1 VNIKLAENFRAVF
14 YAPFYATHALGLFA
28 EQGVTITLLD
38 SASPGAGIA
47 ELAKGN
53 IDVMWGGPLRVIKE
67 RDQFDRTEGSLV
79 AFCEVAAKDPFFLL
93 RRRQVKPSER
103 QIAEQTVG
111 LSMQGKLDAQSIS
124 DRTSKLNPQGIPF
137 SLKDLP
143 SLRFASVSEVPT
155 PWLCLQQDLREA
167 GVDPAKLNRVA
178 DSSMQENLDALLRG
192 ELDVIQVFEPY
203 VSLAL
208 ANEDLEVVHAASQ
221 RGYTAYTTFISTF
234 EGMQRNR
241 AGFEAMIAAIEQF
254 RPWLAEHGPAELAR
268 VVKSFYPNVSLD
280 ILTACLTRYHAAE
293 LWTCRRAISR
303 QGFARLA
310 ASMLDSGFIKQ
321 TARYEDCVA
330 VSAYE
335 A

>member
-1 VNIKLAENFRAVF
+1 MNIKLAENFRAVF
-14 YAPFYATHALGLFA
+14 YAPFYATYALGLFA

-67 RDQFDRTEGSLV
+67 RDQFERTEGSLV
-79 AFCEVAAKDPFFLL
+79 AFCEVAAKDPFYLL
-93 RRRQVKPSER
+93 RRKQGE
-103 QIAEQTVG
+103 
-111 LSMQGKLDAQSIS
+111 LSAPQSIGLAVKQS
-124 DRTSKLNPQGIPF
+124 QQAEPF
-137 SLKDLP
+137 ALKDLVN
-143 SLRFASVSEVPT
+143 LRFASVSEVPT
-155 PWLCLQQDLREA
+155 PWLCLQQDLREV

-178 DSSMQENLDALLRG
+178 DRSMQENLDALLRK

-234 EGMQRNR
+234 EGMQRNQ

-268 VVKSFYPNVSLD
+268 VVKSFYPHVSLD

-321 TARYEDCVA
+321 AARYEDCVA
-330 VSAYE
+330 ASAYE
-335 A
+335 G

>member
-1 VNIKLAENFRAVF
+1 MNIKLAENFRAVF

-28 EQGVTITLLD
+28 QQGVSITLLD

-67 RDQFDRTEGSLV
+67 RDQFERTEGSLV

-93 RRRQVKPSER
+93 RRRQVNPTK
-103 QIAEQTVG
+103 
-111 LSMQGKLDAQSIS
+111 LS
-124 DRTSKLNPQGIPF
+124 PQGMPF

-155 PWLCLQQDLREA
+155 PWLCLQQDLRDA
-167 GVDPAKLNRVA
+167 GVDPTKLNRVA
-178 DSSMQENLDALLRG
+178 DRSMQENLDALVRG

-208 ANEDLEVVHAASQ
+208 VHQDLAVVHAASQ

-234 EGMQRNR
+234 EGMQRNH
-241 AGFEAMIAAIEQF
+241 AGFEAMILAIEQF
-254 RPWLAEHGPAELAR
+254 RPWLAAHGPDELAR
-268 VVKSFYPNVSLD
+268 VVKPFYPHLGIDV
-280 ILTACLTRYHAAE
+280 LTQCLRRYHAAE

-310 ASMLDSGFIKQ
+310 ASMLDSGYIKQ

-330 VSAYE
+330 ASAYE

>member
-1 VNIKLAENFRAVF
+1 LNIKLAENFRAVF

-28 EQGVTITLLD
+28 EQGVSITLLD

-67 RDQFDRTEGSLV
+67 RDQFERTEASLV

-93 RRRQVKPSER
+93 KRRQHKRTATSSPN
-103 QIAEQTVG
+103 QTVDTRDR
-111 LSMQGKLDAQSIS
+111 GKEPSAYSAVNQSQP
-124 DRTSKLNPQGIPF
+124 DQPF
-137 SLKDLP
+137 TLRDLVG
-143 SLRFASVSEVPT
+143 LRFASVSEVPT
-155 PWLCLQQDLREA
+155 PWLCLQQDLRDA
-167 GVDPAKLNRVA
+167 GVDPTALTRLA
-178 DSSMQENLDALLRG
+178 ERSMQDNLDALLRD

-208 ANEDLEVVHAASQ
+208 AHEDLEVVHAASQ

-234 EGMQRNR
+234 EGMQRNQ
-241 AGFEAMIAAIEQF
+241 ASFEAMIRAIEQF
-254 RPWLAEHGPAELAR
+254 RPWLAAHGPAELAR
-268 VVKSFYPNVSLD
+268 VVQTFYPHLTLET
-280 ILTACLTRYHAAE
+280 LTACLTRYHSAE

-310 ASMLDSGFIKQ
+310 ASMLDSGYIKQ
-321 TARYEDCVA
+321 AAHYEDCVA
-330 VSAYE
+330 PSAYE
-335 A
+335 V

>member
-1 VNIKLAENFRAVF
+1 
-14 YAPFYATHALGLFA
+14 
-28 EQGVTITLLD
+28 
-38 SASPGAGIA
+38 
-47 ELAKGN
+47 
-53 IDVMWGGPLRVIKE
+53 M
-67 RDQFDRTEGSLV
+67 

-111 LSMQGKLDAQSIS
+111 LSTQGKLDAQSIS

-192 ELDVIQVFEPY
+192 EVDVIQVFEPY

>member
-1 VNIKLAENFRAVF
+1 MNIKLAENFRAVF

-67 RDQFDRTEGSLV
+67 RDQFERTEGSLV

-93 RRRQVKPSER
+93 RRKRGELRAS
-103 QIAEQTVG
+103 
-111 LSMQGKLDAQSIS
+111 QSTDLAANQS
-124 DRTSKLNPQGIPF
+124 QRGEAF
-137 SLKDLP
+137 ALKDLVN
-143 SLRFASVSEVPT
+143 LRFASVSEVPT
-155 PWLCLQQDLREA
+155 PWLCLQQDLRES
-167 GVDPAKLNRVA
+167 GVDPAKLNRAA
-178 DSSMQENLDALLRG
+178 DRSMQENLDALLLG

-208 ANEDLEVVHAASQ
+208 AQADIEVVHAASQ

-234 EGMQRNR
+234 GGMQRNH
-241 AGFEAMIAAIEQF
+241 AGFEAMILAIEKF
-254 RPWLAEHGPAELAR
+254 RPWLAAHGPAELAR
-268 VVKSFYPNVSLD
+268 VVKPFYPHVSLD
-280 ILTACLTRYHAAE
+280 VLTACLTRYHAAE
-293 LWTCRRAISR
+293 LWTCRRVISR

-310 ASMLDSGFIKQ
+310 ASMLDSGYIKLA
-321 TARYEDCVA
+321 ARYEDCVSA
-330 VSAYE
+330 SAYE
-335 A
+335 S

>member
-1 VNIKLAENFRAVF
+1 LNIKLAENFRAVF

-67 RDQFDRTEGSLV
+67 RDQFERSEGSLV

-93 RRRQVKPSER
+93 RRK
-103 QIAEQTVG
+103 
-111 LSMQGKLDAQSIS
+111 QGE
-124 DRTSKLNPQGIPF
+124 PF
-137 SLKDLP
+137 VLKDLVG
-143 SLRFASVSEVPT
+143 LRFASVSEVPT
-155 PWLCLQQDLREA
+155 PWLCLQQDLRDA
-167 GVDPAKLNRVA
+167 GVDPTGLTRVA
-178 DSSMQENLDALLRG
+178 DRSMQENLDALVRG

-208 ANEDLEVVHAASQ
+208 VHKDLEVVHAASQ
-221 RGYTAYTTFISTF
+221 RGYTAYTTFISTV
-234 EGMQRNR
+234 EGMQRNH
-241 AGFEAMIAAIEQF
+241 AGFEAMISAIEQF
-254 RPWLAEHGPAELAR
+254 RPWLAAHGPDELAR
-268 VVKSFYPNVSLD
+268 VVKPFYPHLD
-280 ILTACLTRYHAAE
+280 LDVLTQCLTRYHAAE

-310 ASMLDSGFIKQ
+310 ASMLDSGYIKQ
-321 TARYEDCVA
+321 AANYEDCVA
-330 VSAYE
+330 ASAFE
-335 A
+335 VNGQ

>member
-1 VNIKLAENFRAVF
+1 MNIKLAENFRAVF

-28 EQGVTITLLD
+28 EQGVSITLLD

-67 RDQFDRTEGSLV
+67 RDQFERNAGSLV

-93 RRRQVKPSER
+93 RREPNKLGARPGADQAVDLGKP
-103 QIAEQTVG
+103 
-111 LSMQGKLDAQSIS
+111 GK
-124 DRTSKLNPQGIPF
+124 PF
-137 SLKDLP
+137 ALKDLVG
-143 SLRFASVSEVPT
+143 LRFGTVSEVPT
-155 PWLCLQQDLREA
+155 PWLCLQQDLRDA
-167 GVDPAKLNRVA
+167 GVDPSKLDRVA
-178 DSSMQENLDALLRG
+178 DRSMQENLDALVGG

-208 ANEDLEVVHAASQ
+208 THDDLEVVHAASQ

-234 EGMQRNR
+234 EGMQRNQ
-241 AGFEAMIAAIEQF
+241 AGFEAMILAIEQF
-254 RPWLAEHGPAELAR
+254 RPWLAVHGPDELAR
-268 VVKSFYPNVSLD
+268 VVKPFYPHLD
-280 ILTACLTRYHAAE
+280 IEVLTQCLRRYHAAE

-310 ASMLDSGFIKQ
+310 ASMLDSGYIKQ
-321 TARYEDCVA
+321 AARYEDCVA
-330 VSAYE
+330 ASAYE
-335 A
+335 G

>member
-1 VNIKLAENFRAVF
+1 MNIKLAENFRAVF

-28 EQGVTITLLD
+28 EQGVSITLLD

-67 RDQFDRTEGSLV
+67 RDQFERTEASLV

-93 RRRQVKPSER
+93 RRKRGDLPASQSVTPD
-103 QIAEQTVG
+103 AYQTK
-111 LSMQGKLDAQSIS
+111 QGE
-124 DRTSKLNPQGIPF
+124 PF
-137 SLKDLP
+137 ALKDLVG
-143 SLRFASVSEVPT
+143 LRFASVSEVPT
-155 PWLCLQQDLREA
+155 PWLCLQQDLRAA
-167 GVDPAKLNRVA
+167 GVNPTQLKRVA
-178 DSSMQENLDALLRG
+178 DRSMQENLDALVRG

-208 ANEDLEVVHAASQ
+208 VRQDLEVVHAASQ

-234 EGMQRNR
+234 EGMQRNH
-241 AGFEAMIAAIEQF
+241 AGFEAMILAIEQF
-254 RPWLAEHGPAELAR
+254 RPWLATHGPEELVR
-268 VVKSFYPNVSLD
+268 VVKPFYSHLD
-280 ILTACLTRYHAAE
+280 IEVLTQCLRRYHAAE

-310 ASMLDSGFIKQ
+310 ASMLDSGDIKQ
-321 TARYEDCVA
+321 AARYEDCVA
-330 VSAYE
+330 ESAYE
-335 A
+335 VSGQ

>member
-1 VNIKLAENFRAVF
+1 MNIKLAENFRAVF

-28 EQGVTITLLD
+28 EQGVSISLLD

-67 RDQFDRTEGSLV
+67 RDQFERTEGSLV

-93 RRRQVKPSER
+93 RRK
-103 QIAEQTVG
+103 
-111 LSMQGKLDAQSIS
+111 QS
-124 DRTSKLNPQGIPF
+124 QAF
-137 SLKDLP
+137 VLKNLIG
-143 SLRFASVSEVPT
+143 LRFASVSEVPT
-155 PWLCLQQDLREA
+155 PWLCLQQDLRDV

-178 DSSMQENLDALLRG
+178 DRSMQENLDALLRD

-208 ANEDLEVVHAASQ
+208 AHEDIEVVHAASQ

-234 EGMQRNR
+234 EGMQRNH
-241 AGFEAMIAAIEQF
+241 AGFEAMILAIEQF
-254 RPWLAEHGPAELAR
+254 RPWLAAHGADELAR
-268 VVKSFYPNVSLD
+268 VVKPFYPHLD
-280 ILTACLTRYHAAE
+280 PEVLTQCLKRYHAAE

-310 ASMLDSGFIKQ
+310 ASMLDSGYIKRV
-321 TARYEDCVA
+321 ARYEDCVA
-330 VSAYE
+330 ASALE
-335 A
+335 D

>member
-1 VNIKLAENFRAVF
+1 MNIKLAENFRAVF

-67 RDQFDRTEGSLV
+67 RDQFERTEGSLV

-93 RRRQVKPSER
+93 RRKRGELRAS
-103 QIAEQTVG
+103 
-111 LSMQGKLDAQSIS
+111 QSTDLAANQS
-124 DRTSKLNPQGIPF
+124 QRGEAF
-137 SLKDLP
+137 ALKDLVN
-143 SLRFASVSEVPT
+143 LRFASVSEVPT
-155 PWLCLQQDLREA
+155 PWLCLQQDLRES

-178 DSSMQENLDALLRG
+178 DRSMQENLDALLLG

-208 ANEDLEVVHAASQ
+208 AQADIEVVHAASQ

-234 EGMQRNR
+234 GGMQRNH
-241 AGFEAMIAAIEQF
+241 AGFEAMILAIEKF
-254 RPWLAEHGPAELAR
+254 RPWLAAHGPAELAR
-268 VVKSFYPNVSLD
+268 VVKPFYPHVSLD
-280 ILTACLTRYHAAE
+280 VLTACLTRYHAAE
-293 LWTCRRAISR
+293 LWTCRRVISR

-310 ASMLDSGFIKQ
+310 ASMLDSGYIKQ
-321 TARYEDCVA
+321 TARYEDCVSA
-330 VSAYE
+330 SAYE
-335 A
+335 N

>member
-1 VNIKLAENFRAVF
+1 MNIKLAENFRAVF

-67 RDQFDRTEGSLV
+67 RDQFARTEGSLV

-93 RRRQVKPSER
+93 RRRQSLRTLTRSSDLADELSHPVKEPAADSAVN
-103 QIAEQTVG
+103 QNQ
-111 LSMQGKLDAQSIS
+111 QNQ
-124 DRTSKLNPQGIPF
+124 PF
-137 SLKDLP
+137 TLKDLVG
-143 SLRFASVSEVPT
+143 LRFGSVSEVPT
-155 PWLCLQQDLREA
+155 PWLCLQQDLRDA
-167 GVDPAKLNRVA
+167 GVDPTALTRVA
-178 DSSMQENLDALLRG
+178 DRSMQENLEALVRG

-208 ANEDLEVVHAASQ
+208 VHKDLEVVHAASQ
-221 RGYTAYTTFISTF
+221 RGYTAYTTFISTV
-234 EGMQRNR
+234 EGMRRNH
-241 AGFEAMIAAIEQF
+241 AGFEAMISAIEQF
-254 RPWLAEHGPAELAR
+254 RPWLAAHGPDELAR
-268 VVKSFYPNVSLD
+268 VVKPFYPHLD
-280 ILTACLTRYHAAE
+280 LDVLTQCLTRYHAAE

-310 ASMLDSGFIKQ
+310 ASMLDSGYIKQ
-321 TARYEDCVA
+321 AASYQDCVA
-330 VSAYE
+330 GSAYE
-335 A
+335 N

>member
-1 VNIKLAENFRAVF
+1 MNIKLAENFRAVF

-28 EQGVTITLLD
+28 QQGVTITLLD

-67 RDQFDRTEGSLV
+67 RDQFERTEGSLV

-93 RRRQVKPSER
+93 RRKRGEPSASQSTDPAAKQSQPGQVF
-103 QIAEQTVG
+103 A
-111 LSMQGKLDAQSIS
+111 
-124 DRTSKLNPQGIPF
+124 
-137 SLKDLP
+137 LKDLVN
-143 SLRFASVSEVPT
+143 LRFASVSEVPT

-178 DSSMQENLDALLRG
+178 DHSMQENLDALLRG

-208 ANEDLEVVHAASQ
+208 AQGDLEVVHAASQ

-234 EGMQRNR
+234 DSMQRNH
-241 AGFEAMIAAIEQF
+241 AGFEAMILAIEKF
-254 RPWLAEHGPAELAR
+254 RPWLAAHGPVELAR
-268 VVKSFYPNVSLD
+268 VVKSFYPHVSLD
-280 ILTACLTRYHAAE
+280 ILTACLTRYHVAE

-310 ASMLDSGFIKQ
+310 ASMLDSGYIKQ
-321 TARYEDCVA
+321 AARYEDCVA
-330 VSAYE
+330 ANAYE
-335 A
+335 D

>member
-1 VNIKLAENFRAVF
+1 LNIKLAENFRAVF

-28 EQGVTITLLD
+28 EQGVSITLLD

-67 RDQFDRTEGSLV
+67 RDQFERTEGSLV

-93 RRRQVKPSER
+93 RREPNKLGARLGADQADDLGKP
-103 QIAEQTVG
+103 
-111 LSMQGKLDAQSIS
+111 GK
-124 DRTSKLNPQGIPF
+124 PF
-137 SLKDLP
+137 ALKDLVG
-143 SLRFASVSEVPT
+143 LRFGTVSEVPT
-155 PWLCLQQDLREA
+155 PWLCLQQDLRDA
-167 GVDPAKLNRVA
+167 GVDPTTLTRVA
-178 DSSMQENLDALLRG
+178 DRSMQENLDALIRG

-208 ANEDLEVVHAASQ
+208 ARDGLEVVHAASQ

-234 EGMQRNR
+234 EGMQRNQ
-241 AGFEAMIAAIEQF
+241 AGFEAMILAIEQF
-254 RPWLAEHGPAELAR
+254 RPWLAAHGPDELSR
-268 VVKSFYPNVSLD
+268 VVQPFYPHLDLNV
-280 ILTACLTRYHAAE
+280 LTQCLRRYHAAE

-310 ASMLDSGFIKQ
+310 ASMLDSGYIKQ
-321 TARYEDCVA
+321 AARYEDCVA
-330 VSAYE
+330 ASAYE
-335 A
+335 G

>member
-67 RDQFDRTEGSLV
+67 RDQFERTEGSLV

-93 RRRQVKPSER
+93 RRKRGELSAAQATGLAAKQSQQSE
-103 QIAEQTVG
+103 
-111 LSMQGKLDAQSIS
+111 
-124 DRTSKLNPQGIPF
+124 PF
-137 SLKDLP
+137 SLKDLVN
-143 SLRFASVSEVPT
+143 LRFASVSEVPT

-178 DSSMQENLDALLRG
+178 DRSMQENLDALLRD

-208 ANEDLEVVHAASQ
+208 PTEDLEVVHAASQ

-234 EGMQRNR
+234 EGMQRNQ

-268 VVKSFYPNVSLD
+268 VVKSFYPHVSLD

-321 TARYEDCVA
+321 AARYEDCVA
-330 VSAYE
+330 TSAYE
-335 A
+335 G

>member
-1 VNIKLAENFRAVF
+1 MNIKLAENFRAVF

-53 IDVMWGGPLRVIKE
+53 IDVMWGGPLRVINE
-67 RDQFDRTEGSLV
+67 RDQFERTEGSLV

-93 RRRQVKPSER
+93 RRRQVKP
-103 QIAEQTVG
+103 TK
-111 LSMQGKLDAQSIS
+111 LS
-124 DRTSKLNPQGIPF
+124 PQGAPF

-143 SLRFASVSEVPT
+143 GLRFASVSEVPT

-167 GVDPAKLNRVA
+167 RVDPAKLNRVA
-178 DSSMQENLDALLRG
+178 DRSMQENLDALRLG

-234 EGMQRNR
+234 EGMQRNQP
-241 AGFEAMIAAIEQF
+241 GFEAMIAAIEQF
-254 RPWLAEHGPAELAR
+254 RPWLAAHGPAELAR
-268 VVKSFYPNVSLD
+268 VVKSFYPHVSLD
-280 ILTACLTRYHAAE
+280 ILTACLTRYHLAE

-310 ASMLDSGFIKQ
+310 ASMLDSGYIKR
-321 TARYEDCVA
+321 APCYEDCVA
-330 VSAYE
+330 ASAYE
-335 A
+335 VNEQ

>member
-1 VNIKLAENFRAVF
+1 MNIKLAENFRAVF

-28 EQGVTITLLD
+28 EQGVTINLLD

-67 RDQFDRTEGSLV
+67 RDQFERTEGSLV

-93 RRRQVKPSER
+93 RRKRGEPFASQSTDL
-103 QIAEQTVG
+103 AAN
-111 LSMQGKLDAQSIS
+111 QGQPGEVFA
-124 DRTSKLNPQGIPF
+124 
-137 SLKDLP
+137 LKDLVN
-143 SLRFASVSEVPT
+143 LRFASVSEVPT

-167 GVDPAKLNRVA
+167 RVDPAKLNRVA
-178 DSSMQENLDALLRG
+178 DHSMQENLDALLNG

-208 ANEDLEVVHAASQ
+208 KQGDLEVVHAASQ

-234 EGMQRNR
+234 EGMQRNQ
-241 AGFEAMIAAIEQF
+241 AGFEAMILAIEKF
-254 RPWLAEHGPAELAR
+254 RPWLAAHGPAELAR
-268 VVKSFYPNVSLD
+268 VVKSFYPHVSLD
-280 ILTACLTRYHAAE
+280 ILTTCLTRYHAAE

-310 ASMLDSGFIKQ
+310 ASMLDSGYIKQ
-321 TARYEDCVA
+321 VARYEDCVA
-330 VSAYE
+330 ASAYE
-335 A
+335 N